1 MQIRAEDEMVF
12 WFRKHKNGLFFLMIN
27 IFGILVRCS
36 GISFLSGDMQAFLLP
51 WFNSMK
57 NVGGGAA
64 LECQIGDYNVLYQTI
79 IALITYI
86 DCDPVF
92 MYKCISILFDYTLAA
107 STAWFVSKI
116 TNNKI
121 FEIQFNIIYGAVLFL
136 PTVLLNS
143 SYWGQC
149 DSIYTT
155 FLILTLFF
163 IYDEKYVCAF
173 IMLGLGFAFKLQMI
187 FIVPFI
193 ICYYFCTQKFS
204 ILHICISIITFWLTG
219 IIAFINGRNLLAPFT
234 IYASQTTTYE
244 HMYMNSPS
252 FWLIVGDDYNS
263 LKSFS
268 IIFTMVLLGTGMYI
282 MLSKKIIMDTL
293 EDYISI
299 AAGFVW
305 TCLMF
310 LPAMHERYSYPLDI
324 LLLILGTL
332 NKKYLIYAVVSV
344 MLSII
349 TYGHYLFGTER
360 ITQYHAILYILIYI
374 KYIGTLLNNN
384 TKDQKGEI

>member
-57 NVGGGAA
+57 NVGGAA
-64 LECQIGDYNVLYQTI
+64 LEYQIGDYNVLYQTI

-143 SYWGQC
+143 SY
-149 DSIYTT
+149 
-155 FLILTLFF
+155 
-163 IYDEKYVCAF
+163 
-173 IMLGLGFAFKLQMI
+173 
-187 FIVPFI
+187 
-193 ICYYFCTQKFS
+193 
-204 ILHICISIITFWLTG
+204 
-219 IIAFINGRNLLAPFT
+219 
-234 IYASQTTTYE
+234 
-244 HMYMNSPS
+244 
-252 FWLIVGDDYNS
+252 
-263 LKSFS
+263 
-268 IIFTMVLLGTGMYI
+268 
-282 MLSKKIIMDTL
+282 
-293 EDYISI
+293 
-299 AAGFVW
+299 
-305 TCLMF
+305 
-310 LPAMHERYSYPLDI
+310 
-324 LLLILGTL
+324 
-332 NKKYLIYAVVSV
+332 
-344 MLSII
+344 
-349 TYGHYLFGTER
+349 
-360 ITQYHAILYILIYI
+360 
-374 KYIGTLLNNN
+374 
-384 TKDQKGEI
+384 